1 MASLHDD
8 FRLLVDAVRE
18 AGDLAHTFFRSKVK
32 SWRKADGSFVTEAD
46 LASNVLLEQRLMTG
60 RSEYGWL
67 SEESVDGEARLSCNR
82 VWMVDPIDGTQAF
95 LNHQTDW
102 CVSVALVEHGSTVL
116 AAVYNPARN
125 EFFSA
130 QRGGGA
136 TLNGAALRVQHGECL
151 EGARMLASKG
161 VLQAKN
167 WKEPLPSINLMWA
180 NSIAYRICLVA
191 AGRADI
197 ACAFSQKWEWD
208 LAAAV
213 LVAEEAGCTVAG
225 EDGRQIVFNNAKPR
239 VDGLI
244 VAPPALH
251 RLLLARKK

>member
-1 MASLHDD
+1 MTSLTHD
-8 FRLLVDAVRE
+8 FRLLVDSVRE

-46 LASNVLLEQRLMTG
+46 LASNALLEKNLMADRPG
-60 RSEYGWL
+60 YGWL
-67 SEESVDGEARLSCNR
+67 SEESPDGEARLSCER

-95 LNHQTDW
+95 INHQTDW
-102 CVSVALVEHGSTVL
+102 CVSVGLVENGSPVL
-116 AAVYNPARN
+116 AVIYSPARR
-125 EFFSA
+125 EFFTA
-130 QRGGGA
+130 QRGLGA
-136 TLNGAALRVQHGECL
+136 TMNGAVLRVEDRDSL
-151 EGARMLASKG
+151 EGARMIASKG
-161 VLQAKN
+161 VLQDKN
-167 WKEPLPSINLMWA
+167 WKEPLTAIKLQWA

-197 ACAFSQKWEWD
+197 TCAFNQKWEWD

-213 LVAEEAGCTVAG
+213 LVAQEAGCTVTG
-225 EDGRQIVFNNAKPR
+225 EKGREIVFNNAKPR
-239 VDGLI
+239 VEGLI